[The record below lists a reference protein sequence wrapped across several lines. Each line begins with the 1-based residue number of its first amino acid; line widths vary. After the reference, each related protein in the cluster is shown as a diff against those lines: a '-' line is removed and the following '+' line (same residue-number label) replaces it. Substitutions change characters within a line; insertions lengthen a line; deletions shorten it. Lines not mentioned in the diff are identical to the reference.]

1 MSSGD
6 ARSPRDVDPVT
17 FEIIRHKLYSVMD
30 ETIIALENV
39 SGSPITNEGHDLM
52 ASLYKADGGL
62 MVGGVGFLHHLT
74 SAAQAV
80 KHILATYSEDPGI
93 NEDDVY
99 FLNDSYTAALHPPDV
114 YLISPIHF
122 EGRLTGFVANF
133 VHVTDIGAIDPGGF
147 SPSARDNYQEGFQSK
162 GLKIVERGRM
172 RRDVLDT
179 FLNMVRDPGMTQ
191 LDLKSQL
198 AANHVA
204 KQRMRDA
211 LRGLRR
217 RRGRGGLRRADPASR
232 SSSSG
237 NGSREL
243 PDGEWRAREYIDMPG
258 ANAKVELTAIKE
270 GDTLTYDFTGSSPQ
284 VELGVN
290 CSLLGDLGR
299 PLRAD
304 LPAARLGRD
313 LERGRDAADQ
323 AGRAGG
329 DGRQLHPAGA
339 DLDRHGRDDPD
350 RQQPLDARA
359 LEDVRRERALRAT
372 ARPRSGTAAT
382 PTSRR
387 TASTAEGE
395 FFVAPLTD
403 TFCGAGGARA
413 FRDGVDMGGEI
424 PNIVSRWA
432 NVESQEL
439 NTPIRYLF
447 RRAVPDSGG
456 PGKYR
461 GGVCHEYAFTPN
473 GTRGPMGL
481 VLFGKGTRAPMSLGL
496 FGGYPGCNVGY
507 STFRGGERRRAAR
520 RGLDDAARRAARG
533 PVLGPRSSSSTG
545 DVQYVRFMGG
555 GGYGD
560 PIDRDPALVAAD
572 VAPGSSREGA
582 AREIYGVVVD
592 GRRGRRRGDAVRGGA
607 EMRAGAAR
615 AASRRRRPSAPRSP
629 PPACGSPS
637 TCSERAGGA
646 TQCTLVRDG
655 GRPGRSGL
663 EGATPSCGACP
674 VERAGPLRTARR
686 RVLPDRGVLPRLRHA
701 ARHRARGRRRPAAP
715 RPRRALAG
723 GVIRHED
730 IPGVF
735 NLASWFLD
743 RNLEEGRGDRVALS
757 AASETV
763 TYAELAR

>member
-1 MSSGD
+1 M
-6 ARSPRDVDPVT
+6 ALIVDVDPVT

-80 KHILATYSEDPGI
+80 KHILATYSDDPGI
-93 NEDDVY
+93 FEDDVY

-114 YLISPIHF
+114 YLISPIHY

-162 GLKIVERGRM
+162 GLKIVERGRV

-204 KQRMRDA
+204 KQRMTELYGDYGVEVVEAVSEELIRQSEQLVRQRLA
-211 LRGLRR
+211 
-217 RRGRGGLRRADPASR
+217 
-232 SSSSG
+232 
-237 NGSREL
+237 EL
-243 PDGEWRAREYIDMPG
+243 PDGEWRVREYIDMPG

-284 VELGVN
+284 TELGVN
-290 CSLLGDLGR
+290 CSYWATWGGLFAPIFPLLAWDVTWNEGVTR
-299 PLRAD
+299 PIRLVAPEGTLVNCIR
-304 LPAARLGRD
+304 PAPISIATVGTIQIVNNLST
-313 LERGRDAADQ
+313 LV
-323 AGRAGG
+323 
-329 DGRQLHPAGA
+329 LSKMFGA
-339 DLDRHGRDDPD
+339 SKKYRN
-350 RQQPLDARA
+350 
-359 LEDVRRERALRAT
+359 RAT
-372 ARPRSGTAAT
+372 AVWHGSHAHVETHGLTD
-382 PTSRR
+382 
-387 TASTAEGE
+387 EGE

-403 TFCGAGGARA
+403 TFCGAAGARA
-413 FRDGVDMGGEI
+413 FADGVDMGGEI
-424 PNIVSRWA
+424 PNVVSRWA

-439 NTPIRYLF
+439 NTPLLYLF

-473 GTRGPMGL
+473 RTAGAMGL

-507 STFRGGERRRAAR
+507 STFRGANVDELPASLDELRGREREDRFW
-520 RGLDDAARRAARG
+520 GHIELE
-533 PVLGPRSSSSTG
+533 PG

-560 PIDRDPALVAAD
+560 PIDREPALVADD
-572 VAPGSSREGA
+572 VSRGLVTEAP
-582 AREIYGVVVD
+582 AREVYGVVVGD
-592 GRRGRRRGDAVRGGA
+592 EAATLARRREIRA
-607 EMRAGAAR
+607 ERLGRQADG
-615 AASRRRRPSAPRSP
+615 PD
-629 PPACGSPS
+629 
-637 TCSERAGGA
+637 ERAQVEGTGMPISEYLQRTPA
-646 TQCTLVRDG
+646 GETQCTWCGASVA
-655 GRPGRSGL
+655 P
-663 EGATPSCGACP
+663 EGADWKEHAVSRRVP
-674 VERAGPLRTARR
+674 VEQAGPLRTASGEFFL
-686 RVLPDRGVLPRLRHA
+686 VEAYCPTCATLLDADLAAADDGPLHDRIFRWP
-701 ARHRARGRRRPAAP
+701 
-715 RPRRALAG
+715 
-723 GVIRHED
+723 E
-730 IPGVF
+730 
-735 NLASWFLD
+735 AS
-743 RNLEEGRGDRVALS
+743 
-757 AASETV
+757 
-763 TYAELAR
+763 

>member
-1 MSSGD
+1 MPV
-6 ARSPRDVDPVT
+6 AADVDPVT

-93 NEDDVY
+93 YEDDVY

-114 YLISPIHF
+114 YLISPIHH
-122 EGRLTGFVANF
+122 EGRLRGFVANF

-162 GLKIVERGRM
+162 GLKIVERGRV

-204 KQRMRDA
+204 KQRMKD
-211 LRGLRR
+211 LY
-217 RRGRGGLRRADPASR
+217 ADYGAEVVDIVSDELIKQSELLVR
-232 SSSSG
+232 Q
-237 NGSREL
+237 RLAEL
-243 PDGEWRAREYIDMPG
+243 PDGEWRVREYIDMPG

-284 VELGVN
+284 VGLGVN
-290 CSLLGDLGR
+290 CSYWATWGGLFAPIFPLLAWDVTWNEGVTR
-299 PLRAD
+299 PIRLVAPEGTVVNCIRPAPISIATVATIQIVNNLSTLALSKLFGASEKYAD
-304 LPAARLGRD
+304 
-313 LERGRDAADQ
+313 
-323 AGRAGG
+323 
-329 DGRQLHPAGA
+329 
-339 DLDRHGRDDPD
+339 
-350 RQQPLDARA
+350 
-359 LEDVRRERALRAT
+359 RAT
-372 ARPRSGTAAT
+372 AVWHGSHAHIETHGLT
-382 PTSRR
+382 
-387 TASTAEGE
+387 EDGE

-403 TFCGAGGARA
+403 TFCGAAGARA

-473 GTRGPMGL
+473 RTKGPMGL
-481 VLFGKGTRAPMSLGL
+481 VLFGKGTRAPMSLGI

-507 STFRGGERRRAAR
+507 STFRGANVAELPS
-520 RGLDDAARRAARG
+520 GLDTLRG
-533 PVLGPRSSSSTG
+533 EHREDQFWGQLELDHE
-545 DVQYVRFMGG
+545 DVQYIRFMGG

-560 PIDRDPALVAAD
+560 PIDRNPVLVAED
-572 VAPGSSREGA
+572 VARGLVTEGP
-582 AREIYGVVVD
+582 AREIYGVVVED
-592 GRRGRRRGDAVRGGA
+592 GAVDEQATAARRREVRAERLGREPGGPDMRRAVEPTG
-607 EMRAGAAR
+607 MRI
-615 AASRRRRPSAPRSP
+615 
-629 PPACGSPS
+629 
-637 TCSERAGGA
+637 SEYLQRTAGGG
-646 TQCTLVRDG
+646 TQCTWCSTEVAAAGRDWKDDAAL
-655 GRPGRSGL
+655 RRLP
-663 EGATPSCGACP
+663 A
-674 VERAGPLRTARR
+674 ERAGPLRTASGEFF
-686 RVLPDRGVLPRLRHA
+686 LIEAYCPTCGTLLDTDLAAEDDPPLHDRIAHW
-701 ARHRARGRRRPAAP
+701 PA
-715 RPRRALAG
+715 
-723 GVIRHED
+723 
-730 IPGVF
+730 
-735 NLASWFLD
+735 
-743 RNLEEGRGDRVALS
+743 
-757 AASETV
+757 
-763 TYAELAR
+763 